1 MDERDFFRSVAERTG
16 LSREEAT
23 DLTRAALQ
31 ALAQRLSKG
40 TLHELV
46 RNLPD
51 GLGEQLRHVRGRS
64 SRRTDLDE
72 TEKQVGGH
80 TGLRHDEV
88 HAGLAAVVTTMRD
101 ALPAETFDKA
111 LAQLPAQFR
120 DLLAEEPR

>member
-23 DLTRAALQ
+23 DLTRATLQ
-31 ALAQRLSKG
+31 ALVQRLSKG

-64 SRRTDLDE
+64 SRHTDLDE
-72 TEKQVGGH
+72 TEKQVGDH
-80 TGLRHDEV
+80 TGL
-88 HAGLAAVVTTMRD
+88 
-101 ALPAETFDKA
+101 
-111 LAQLPAQFR
+111 
-120 DLLAEEPR
+120 LLAPQMRIYGFKPFSKSEVRGPCAVDTRKIWPSLA